1 MLNGVWLM
9 RIDLNVAE
17 IIFDL
22 YLLLLLQIIVNGVVL
37 LNVIFSINYLA

>member
-17 IIFDL
+17 IIVDL